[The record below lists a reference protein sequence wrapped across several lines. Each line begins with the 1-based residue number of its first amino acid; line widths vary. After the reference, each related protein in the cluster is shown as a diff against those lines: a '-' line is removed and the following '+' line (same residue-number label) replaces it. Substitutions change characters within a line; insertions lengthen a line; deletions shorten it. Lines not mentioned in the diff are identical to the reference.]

1 VPEGDT
7 IHKLAD
13 RLRPALAGRP
23 LVRLEVA
30 RVAPSARRPAA
41 GTLIA
46 AVEAVGKHLLIR
58 FADGAVLRTHLRMNG
73 AWHLYRP
80 GERWRR
86 PAHLARAVVEVPG
99 AVAVCFAAPVAV
111 LEHERVDTGP
121 AIGHL
126 GPDLTRPD
134 LTDGELDAC
143 VQRMGA
149 LAEPTAEI
157 GDVLLDQR
165 IANGVGNVFKSEVLW
180 ACRVDPFTPVAAVD
194 EPTRRNLLTTA
205 AKLLRVN
212 AVARGR
218 RVTHDGGLAVY
229 RRRGRGCPRCG
240 TAIRMRR
247 QGEHARSTYWCP
259 FCQSAERPAAGPDVV
274 A

>member
-13 RLRPALAGRP
+13 RLRPALAGQP

-30 RVAPSARRPAA
+30 RVAPNARRPAP

-73 AWHLYRP
+73 SWRLYRP
-80 GERWRR
+80 GEAWRR

-111 LEHERVDTGP
+111 LEHERIDGGP

-126 GPDLTRPD
+126 GPDLARPD
-134 LTDGELDAC
+134 LAADELEVC
-143 VQRMGA
+143 VDRMGA
-149 LAEPTAEI
+149 LADPDTEI
-157 GDVLLDQR
+157 ADVLLDQR

-180 ACRVDPFTPVAAVD
+180 ACRVDPFARLATVD
-194 EPTRRNLLTTA
+194 EATRRRLVEMA

-212 AVARGR
+212 SANRGR
-218 RVTHDGGLAVY
+218 RTTHDGGLAVY

-240 TAIRMRR
+240 TAILMRR
-247 QGEHARSTYWCP
+247 QGKEARSTYWCP
-259 FCQSAERPAAGPDVV
+259 RCQSADRPAAGPDVV